1 MVSVIKNGTVYE
13 SDKNQLIRRDIWIED
28 GKIISGPADRASVEE
43 IDAKGCYVLPALIDS
58 HVHVN
63 RENGGFGTN
72 SDLLCI
78 PNGVQTVI
86 DAGSLGVNDME
97 SFINCELPKYS
108 TRVFALIYAASAGQ
122 NLDWK
127 EDLQN
132 INARVILSLYK
143 KYPQII
149 KGLKIRYEDRLIGTF
164 GLEPLKKCI
173 EISER
178 LQAEGF
184 RCPVT
189 VHLGRL
195 GMVRLAEVLA
205 CLRPGDVLAHVFQ
218 SQGET
223 ILDENGMLRNE
234 VKKARKKG
242 IFFDFA
248 HGRLNFTF
256 SIIKSAGSQG
266 FWPDLLGTDIHRG
279 NVFRLPAF
287 SAMNTVSMMNALGM
301 PLPWI
306 FRALTRTPA
315 EIWNFK
321 DEINRFVPGD
331 PADISI
337 IKEYSKDLEL
347 TDREGGKLTLQKVFT
362 TKMTMGNG
370 QVLYA
375 EL

>member
-13 SDKNQLIRRDIWIED
+13 SESNRLSRRDIWIED
-28 GKIISGPADRASVEE
+28 GKIISGPVDGVPFEE

-78 PNGVQTVI
+78 PNGVQTVL
-86 DAGSLGVNDME
+86 DAGSLGTDGME
-97 SFINCELPKYS
+97 RFINCEIPKCS
-108 TRVFALIYAASAGQ
+108 TCVFALLYAASAGQ
-122 NLDWK
+122 SLDWE
-127 EDLQN
+127 EDLQD
-132 INARVILSLYK
+132 IDAGAILTLYK
-143 KYPQII
+143 KYPQVI
-149 KGLKIRYEDRLIGTF
+149 KGLKIRYEDGLIGSS
-164 GLEPLKKCI
+164 GLKPLKKCM

-178 LQAEGF
+178 LQTEGF

-195 GMVRLAEVLA
+195 GIVRLAEILD
-205 CLRPGDVLAHVFQ
+205 CLRPGDILAHVFQ

-223 ILDENGMLRNE
+223 ILDENGMLRDE
-234 VKKARKKG
+234 VKEARKKG
-242 IFFDFA
+242 VFFDFA

-256 SIIKSAGSQG
+256 SIIRSAGRQG
-266 FWPDLLGTDIHRG
+266 FWPDLLGTDIHKG

-287 SAMNTVSMMNALGM
+287 SAMNTISMMNALGM

-315 EIWNFK
+315 EIWNFTDK
-321 DEINRFVPGD
+321 INRFVPGD

-337 IKEYSKDLEL
+337 IRECPKELEL
-347 TDREGGKLTLQKVFT
+347 TDREGGSLTLQKVFT
-362 TKMTMGNG
+362 TKMTMHNG